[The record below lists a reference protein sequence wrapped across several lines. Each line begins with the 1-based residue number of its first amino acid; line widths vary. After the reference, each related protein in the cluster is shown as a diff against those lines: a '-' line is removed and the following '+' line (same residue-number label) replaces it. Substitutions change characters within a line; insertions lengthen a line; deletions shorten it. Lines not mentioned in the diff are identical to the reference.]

1 MVGVTYSEFLS
12 WYDCGEIRICSHR
25 VVSLEP
31 TPQGTPDPEN
41 PIVPILLERIPQLN
55 LKDEDAILLI
65 QLKLLDMENESY
77 EKSIIDEFDTVYLSM
92 ESIQRVMPLT
102 ERAGR
107 ILKPRMEK
115 LGIEISKAYFE
126 KQAHEKW
133 FNFKVRRDL
142 RGGDALVQALFE
154 DGLEI
159 ISETL
164 KKAVKGGI
172 FEKDFSDFS
181 KKDASE
187 KNITWISEAFQYTR
201 HDPFNYGELN
211 YILDAGMVL
220 VALFKSQ
227 NKDDKVLDDLRQI
240 SVKAMEN
247 NDKKASLD
255 DFLKDPKW
263 IQAIRKIEHE
273 LMDTTSVGFDSLVL
287 FLRWKYKFQ
296 NRQQKVDFNE
306 LAEEASEFKGFI
318 SFEDRVSAVWILGC
332 YVGYGNV
339 VPIVYASDQEMFPF
353 YSLKEPRVTTKI
365 SRTEKSVKGKKEK
378 TEEKSVDSSN
388 EAKEAAEV
396 SEDSRKKRRKKS
408 PKNGSKTKDVKKE
421 KSVQDAD
428 KSTPGETK
436 ETTTDKST
444 ASDKKSDE
452 ADDEK
457 EEADLKTQ
465 EDQAASEPKTTEES
479 EGDVTDKS
487 AAADK
492 KSDEADEEKEE
503 AELKTQE
510 DQTASTS
517 NLKLTSEENDPDKE
531 RVSPQQIKEGRAKLF
546 AQEDLFE
553 NDQKDSNSDKG

>member
-25 VVSLEP
+25 VVNLEP
-31 TPQGTPDPEN
+31 TPDDGTPDPEN

-65 QLKLLDMENESY
+65 QLKPLDMKNVSY
-77 EKSIIDEFDTVYLSM
+77 EKSIIDELNTIYLPM
-92 ESIQRVMPLT
+92 ENIQRVIPLT
-102 ERAGR
+102 ERARR

-126 KQAHEKW
+126 KQAQEKW

-172 FEKDFSDFS
+172 LELDFPDFS
-181 KKDASE
+181 KKDPSE

-201 HDPFNYGELN
+201 HDPLNYGELN
-211 YILDAGMVL
+211 YLVDAGKVL

-227 NKDDKVLDDLRQI
+227 KKDDLALKDLREL
-240 SVKAMEN
+240 SKKAVKN

-263 IQAIRKIEHE
+263 IQAIREIEHE
-273 LMDTTSVGFDSLVL
+273 LMDTTSVGFHSLVL
-287 FLRWKYKFQ
+287 FLRWKYKFLNHQ
-296 NRQQKVDFNE
+296 EKKVDFNE
-306 LAEEASEFKGFI
+306 LAEEASEFKRFI
-318 SFEDRVSAVWILGC
+318 SFEDMVSAVWILGC

-365 SRTEKSVKGKKEK
+365 SRTEKSTKGVKEK
-378 TEEKSVDSSN
+378 TGEKSVDSP
-388 EAKEAAEV
+388 E
-396 SEDSRKKRRKKS
+396 
-408 PKNGSKTKDVKKE
+408 KTKEVAEETGDSSSKAEEGKKATGKRKN
-421 KSVQDAD
+421 KSKNNILVVLR
-428 KSTPGETK
+428 TF
-436 ETTTDKST
+436 
-444 ASDKKSDE
+444 
-452 ADDEK
+452 
-457 EEADLKTQ
+457 L
-465 EDQAASEPKTTEES
+465 
-479 EGDVTDKS
+479 
-487 AAADK
+487 
-492 KSDEADEEKEE
+492 
-503 AELKTQE
+503 
-510 DQTASTS
+510 
-517 NLKLTSEENDPDKE
+517 
-531 RVSPQQIKEGRAKLF
+531 
-546 AQEDLFE
+546 
-553 NDQKDSNSDKG
+553 